1 MKLILVRHGE
11 YFEDAL
17 TIRGVKQAV
26 EAGAKLA
33 EEKIEAIYCSPAKR
47 CIQTLDEILR
57 VRNDNFGIHISRLIG
72 PKMKSEKYEKLKAR
86 VELFLD
92 DLKYDHQNKE
102 TVLIV
107 CHRAVIEMMLFLMK
121 KEVKKVTYGE
131 IVVLEHF

>member
-92 DLKYDHQNKE
+92 DVKYDHQKNHTIVVVAHQIVISMMILLISQE
-102 TVLIV
+102 T
-107 CHRAVIEMMLFLMK
+107 K
-121 KEVKKVTYGE
+121 KLNYGE
-131 IVVLEHF
+131 LFEIELL